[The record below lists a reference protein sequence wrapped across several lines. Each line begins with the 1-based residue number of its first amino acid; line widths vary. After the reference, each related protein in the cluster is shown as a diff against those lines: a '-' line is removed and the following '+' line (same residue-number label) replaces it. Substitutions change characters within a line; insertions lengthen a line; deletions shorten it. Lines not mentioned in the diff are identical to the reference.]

1 MFQWASTQLDSLETL
16 IQTLPEDLMDQ
27 LTAQQFVDDC
37 ALRFAAL
44 DADGNGTLDAKE
56 LMPLVVD
63 LTEAHH
69 AVSVT
74 MDHCETLVTIFDTDG
89 NGVIDKQEFVE
100 FTQYVVIHA
109 HATSMRNDLESTF
122 ADSAFDAAVDI
133 VETQE
138 GVVSSDE

>member
-1 MFQWASTQLDSLETL
+1 
-16 IQTLPEDLMDQ
+16 MDQ

-63 LTEAHH
+63 LTQAHH